1 MNTGPDPHMR
11 HRPRHLLLASTVLA
25 ATLTLWAQAA
35 CAQSLVLSNLVVDNQ
50 AGNLAARFGVAV
62 DGLAEVTD
70 TLHSGVTLALTCK
83 ARLTRPGGL
92 LNNPKLAEAE
102 LVSRIKYDSLTRE
115 YVLTLPGREAPL
127 RNARLDELLRSGW
140 SQLTLDMG
148 SWRVLERGKEYAL
161 GLDIRLTQ
169 TDIPNWFRRTL
180 FFWTWD
186 VAPQAS
192 YQLTFRY

>member
-1 MNTGPDPHMR
+1 MR
-11 HRPRHLLLASTVLA
+11 HRPRTLLAACAAFTAVLA
-25 ATLTLWAQAA
+25 LWAQLA

-62 DGLAEVTD
+62 EGLAEVTD
-70 TLHSGVTLALTCK
+70 SLHSGVTLALSCK
-83 ARLTRPGGL
+83 AQLTRPGGL
-92 LNNPKLAEAE
+92 FSSTQVAEAE
-102 LVSRIKYDSLTRE
+102 LVSRLKYDSLTKE
-115 YVLTLPGREAPL
+115 YVLVLPGREAPL
-127 RNARLDELLRSGW
+127 KNARLDELLRAGW

-148 SWRVLERGKEYAL
+148 SWRRLERGKEYAL

-186 VAPQAS
+186 VTPQTS
-192 YQLTFRY
+192 YQLTFKY